1 MIPVWEL
8 WQPERQKTL
17 QFENCKF
24 GFGGVRAAGVKL
36 PPRLGPSLAPSCQG
50 QWDESRFWGGL
61 STKCYVWKAIIRDSL
76 HIQSFLMSPGPRP
89 EWASCVFDNNRPSI
103 TSGQQP
109 TTATG
114 PPSYKLN
121 FDKRLTRGRVAW
133 ENYSPI
139 WNWSPIILS
148 SGAFRLGLSE
158 DTTDRRQLSVLDWNW
173 RGVTSTGR
181 RPSSLSAVGYLT
193 AANELLPTQ
202 ELHQAAAR
210 DHDHCCPW
218 SLALSRCSLPLSPF
232 LAVRRQCQW
241 TLESIEETRHGRREQ
256 EIGDVSKRLH

>member
-148 SGAFRLGLSE
+148 AGAFRLGLSE
-158 DTTDRRQLSVLDWNW
+158 DTADRRQLSVLTEIGGASHPR
-173 RGVTSTGR
+173 RGDPALCQQAVTSPLLTNCFR
-181 RPSSLSAVGYLT
+181 YKNFTKPRP
-193 AANELLPTQ
+193 
-202 ELHQAAAR
+202 R
-210 DHDHCCPW
+210 DQDHCCPW

-241 TLESIEETRHGRREQ
+241 TWESIEETRHGRREQ